1 MNQKGSS
8 RAPDDRTQDSFT
20 DDDDQ
25 RLPAP
30 GDHIPEAD
38 EIGRQMLSRLSRIIE
53 GDIIPRL
60 MLAFDSP
67 RAARL
72 DPKTVERL
80 RDSVDEFVQ
89 LLLSHD
95 ASVATRYVGMLRADG
110 TPLSALYLD
119 LLAPA
124 ARRLGQLWEEDECS
138 FTDVTIGVCRMHQ
151 VLLEFSRCFDA
162 TTGGSEPGRK
172 TLIIPVPG
180 EQHTFGILMI
190 IEFLRRAGWN
200 CYSGTPGNAREFC
213 ELVDSQDFD
222 VIGFSV
228 SAERHLDAAREL
240 VGKVRGSDRN
250 GETTIVVGGRLFVEH
265 PELADEIGAD
275 ATASEGQD
283 AVAQFNRLFQET
295 KHLQGN

>member
-8 RAPDDRTQDSFT
+8 RVPDERTQDSFT
-20 DDDDQ
+20 DDDGQ
-25 RLPAP
+25 LTASPRKNR
-30 GDHIPEAD
+30 GDK
-38 EIGRQMLSRLSRIIE
+38 IGQLMLSRLSRIIE

-67 RAARL
+67 RTASL

-80 RDSVDEFVQ
+80 RDSVDEFVN
-89 LLLSHD
+89 LLIAHD

-110 TPLSALYLD
+110 TPLSTLYLD

-124 ARRLGQLWEEDECS
+124 ARRLGQLWEDDECS

-151 VLLEFSRCFDA
+151 VLLDFSRCFDA
-162 TTGGSEPGRK
+162 TGGDDPGRK

-180 EQHTFGILMI
+180 EQHTFGIFMV

-200 CYSGTPGNAREFC
+200 CYSGTPGNASEFRDLVNQRE
-213 ELVDSQDFD
+213 FD

-228 SAERHLDAAREL
+228 SAERNIDTAKDL
-240 VGKVRGSDRN
+240 VSRVRNSERN
-250 GETTIVVGGRLFVEH
+250 GDTAIVVGGRLVNEY
-265 PELADEIGAD
+265 PELALEIGAD
-275 ATASEGQD
+275 ATASSGED

-295 KHLQGN
+295 KHIQGT